1 MNKIIDEIRK
11 ELVTI
16 GPILYEKFNEATKAM
31 NNLAATFQKT
41 SIKINELNVTDYNC
55 TCGCKLIITGH
66 NNTEIFYECINCG
79 KSYKAKKNKLL
90 GRFQ

>member
-11 ELVTI
+11 ELVII

-41 SIKINELNVTDYNC
+41 SIK
-55 TCGCKLIITGH
+55 
-66 NNTEIFYECINCG
+66 
-79 KSYKAKKNKLL
+79 
-90 GRFQ
+90 